1 MRRGSQTQVALITGA
16 NSGVGFALAGR
27 LLSDQSRR
35 GKLHICLACRNL
47 KKAEQARMAL
57 LARYS
62 GAMVSVLELDL
73 MDPLS
78 VVNASKDFK
87 KRLACLLCH
96 SVNF

>member
-1 MRRGSQTQVALITGA
+1 
-16 NSGVGFALAGR
+16 
-27 LLSDQSRR
+27 
-35 GKLHICLACRNL
+35 
-47 KKAEQARMAL
+47 MAL

-87 KRLACLLCH
+87 KRLACFFVILSTSNTSLQI
-96 SVNF
+96 